1 MTDKQKAKER
11 IEKLRQVIDHERY
24 LYHVLDKEGMSQ
36 EALDSLKHELFL
48 LEEKYPDLITPD
60 SPTQRV
66 AGEPLPGFKKVRH
79 QVSQWSFNDV
89 FDEEEIGRFDTR
101 VEKLLGQKAEY
112 LSELKFDGFKVILTY
127 HNGLLV
133 QGATRGDGKVGE
145 DITTNIKTIETIP
158 LRLRK
163 NIKELIVEGEVL
175 IFKKDFLAIN
185 EGRKRKGEA
194 LFANPRNL
202 AAGSVRQLDPRLTAK
217 RHLQAFI
224 YDIGYISDT
233 MPDNQLAELKLLK
246 ELGFKVNPHFT
257 FCSDIDEVI
266 KYWKL
271 WQKKSTSLEYEVDGV
286 VVKVNKRSF
295 QEKLGYTG
303 KAPRYAVA
311 FKFPAEEKTTIL
323 KDIVFQV
330 GRQGTITPVAVL
342 EPVRVAGSLVSR
354 ATLHNE
360 DEIKR
365 LDVRIGDTVI
375 IRKAGDVIPD
385 IVAVVKELRP
395 EKAKR
400 IIFPKKLAGLGEI
413 ERIPGQVAHR
423 LKDRDNKEQKKRL
436 LAHFA
441 SKGAFNI
448 EGLGPKMIALLFD
461 GGLIEE
467 YYDLFRLEKEDLL
480 TLPRLAEKSVDNLL
494 EAIDKARETT
504 LSRFLVALSIPEVGQ
519 EMAEFLEDNFGSLE
533 KIMKAKEED
542 FSNLSGIGPVV
553 AGNIVSW
560 FQGDN
565 NREIV
570 FELLKEVKIK
580 EERKKKGNTLNGLT
594 FVFTGVL
601 EKMSRSEAEKLVK
614 DKGGKTSSQVS
625 SQTSFVV
632 AGDNPGSKEK
642 KAKEL
647 GVKIISEED
656 FLNLSQR

>member
-1 MTDKQKAKER
+1 MIDKQQAKER

-48 LEEKYPDLITPD
+48 LEEQYPDLITAD

-66 AGEPLPGFKKVRH
+66 AGEPLPGFKKTSH
-79 QVSQWSFNDV
+79 KIAQWSFNDV
-89 FDEEEIGRFDTR
+89 FDEEEIRRFDKR
-101 VEKLLGQKAEY
+101 VEKLLDQRVEY
-112 LSELKFDGFKVILTY
+112 LSELKFDGFKIILTY
-127 HNGLLV
+127 KDGLLV
-133 QGATRGDGKVGE
+133 QGATRGDGKMGE
-145 DITTNIKTIETIP
+145 DVTANIKTIETIP
-158 LRLRK
+158 LRLK
-163 NIKELIVEGEVL
+163 KDIKELIVEGEVL

-224 YDIGYISDT
+224 YDIGYISSD
-233 MPDNQLAELKLLK
+233 MPDNQLAELELLK
-246 ELGFKVNPHFT
+246 ELGFKVNPHFA
-257 FCSDIDEVI
+257 FCSDIEAVI
-266 KYWKL
+266 DYWKK
-271 WQKKSTSLEYEVDGV
+271 WQEKSPTLPYQVDGV
-286 VVKVNKRSF
+286 VVKVNNRSF

-330 GRQGTITPVAVL
+330 GRQGVITPVAVL

-365 LDVRIGDTVI
+365 LDTRIGDTVI

-395 EKAKR
+395 AGAKK
-400 IIFPKKLAGLGEI
+400 ITFPKKIADWGEI
-413 ERIPGQVAHR
+413 ERIPGQAAYR
-423 LKDRDNKEQKKRL
+423 LKDKDNKEQKKRR
-436 LAHFA
+436 LAYFA

-448 EGLGPKMIALLFD
+448 AGLGPKMIDLLFSN
-461 GGLIEE
+461 GLIEE
-467 YYDLFRLEKEDLL
+467 YYDIFRLKKEDLL

-494 EAIDKARETT
+494 EAIDRARRVT
-504 LSRFLVALSIPEVGQ
+504 LPRFLVALSIPEVG
-519 EMAEFLEDNFGSLE
+519 EETAEFLSQSFGSLE
-533 KIMKAKEED
+533 KIMKAGEED
-542 FSNLSGIGPVV
+542 FINLSGIGPVV

-560 FQGDN
+560 FQDEN
-565 NREIV
+565 NRKV
-570 FELLKEVKIK
+570 VKELLKEVKIK
-580 EERKKKGNTLNGLT
+580 DERKKKGNTLNGLT

-601 EKMSRSEAEKLVK
+601 EKMSRSQAEKLVK
-614 DKGGKTSSQVS
+614 DRGGKVSSQVS

-632 AGDNPGSKEK
+632 SGANPGSKEK
-642 KAKEL
+642 KAEEL

-656 FLNLSQR
+656 FLNLSQK